1 MKLPL
6 VFLSLFLSLFVDNVN
21 AQVVVD
27 KFPFITASDKIV
39 ITLKSAGIERSMSIN
54 FRGKSSM
61 NSALLIQD
69 DGNSSFDFNS
79 LLLKDSNHIFLKISL
94 ENYCEK
100 VLDGCLASDMLRQ
113 NSTYNLD
120 FDWSEIRLI
129 NELNAQYLK
138 ENGFAEIQSIFYRD
152 KIELVININWKDYKF
167 IFDLGYNGTFSHK
180 MNKIL
185 LEKLADGYSYKYL
198 ATSNLALESTM
209 MVFPFSK
216 FYINK
221 IGYSGALTMGDDLE
235 NRVGLGFI
243 KGFNWI
249 IDYND
254 KKVYLKK
261 NFTAI
266 DSNIIINNYK
276 CSIISGNLVITHV
289 RKGMR
294 SFALG
299 STIDEI
305 DGKKITSDN
314 ICEFLELL
322 DTDKDWNNHTIL
334 IRPN

>member
-6 VFLSLFLSLFVDNVN
+6 IFLLLSVSLFVDDIN
-21 AQVVVD
+21 AQAVVD
-27 KFPFITASDKIV
+27 KFPFVTASDKII
-39 ITLKSAGIERSMSIN
+39 ITLKNAGIERSMSLN

-61 NSALLIQD
+61 STSLNIQN
-69 DGNSSFDFNS
+69 DGNLTFDFNS
-79 LLLKDSNHIFLKISL
+79 ALFKNSSHILLKTSQ
-94 ENYCEK
+94 ENYCEQ
-100 VLDGCLASDMLRQ
+100 VIDGSVGSDMLRQ
-113 NSTYNLD
+113 NSIYTLD
-120 FDWSEIRLI
+120 FDRSEIGLI
-129 NELNAQYLK
+129 EDLNAQFLK
-138 ENGFAEIQSIFYRD
+138 DNGFKEIQSIFYKD

-185 LEKLADGYSYKYL
+185 LEKLAYGYSYNYI
-198 ATSNLALESTM
+198 ATSDLGVESKM
-209 MVFPFSK
+209 MLFPFSK

-221 IGYSGALTMGDDLE
+221 IGYSGALTIGENLE

-261 NFTAI
+261 NFTPI
-266 DSNIIINNYK
+266 DTNIIINNYK
-276 CSIISGNLVITHV
+276 CSIISGELVITHV

-294 SFALG
+294 NFALG
-299 STIDEI
+299 SKIDEI
-305 DGKKITSDN
+305 DGKKITSNN

-322 DTDKDWNNHTIL
+322 DTNRDWNNHTIL
-334 IRPN
+334 IKRN